1 MTDGHG
7 KSDSPIVPKKSPNKT
22 QPKVAEGMEGRG
34 LAKGNPLEQ
43 NARRTQGR
51 SGCAP
56 SALERI
62 RQAAPRDRRQRLTAL
77 YHHVCEQ
84 ERLREAYG
92 GLKREAAPGIDGQ
105 TWRSYGEDLE
115 RNLRDL
121 SDRLRRQAYRARPV
135 CRAYI
140 PRTDGRPRPIG
151 LPALEDKIVQRAVG
165 EVLNAIYEQEFLGF
179 SYGFRPGR
187 SAHDALDALSVGI
200 ATRKV
205 NWVLDA
211 DIRGFFDA
219 LDQGWLRKFIEHRIG
234 DRRIGRLIR
243 KWLRAGVLEEG
254 KRTRS
259 EVGTVQGGSI
269 SPLLANI
276 YLHYVLDLWVRRWRK
291 REARGE
297 VIVVRYADDFVVGFQ
312 HRLDAERFLADLRER
327 LALFGLELQAGKTRI
342 IEFGRFA
349 ASSRNRRGE
358 GKPETFDFLGFT
370 HICGQ
375 TRSGKFTVIRK
386 TMRTRRQAKLQEI
399 RAELRRRMHEPVPQ
413 VGAYLRS
420 VVAGHVRYYGV
431 PMNSHSLSAFRREVS
446 RLWWKALN
454 RRSQKRSITW
464 PRMGRL
470 VERWLPPARICH
482 PYPWVRLGVTT

>member
-1 MTDGHG
+1 
-7 KSDSPIVPKKSPNKT
+7 
-22 QPKVAEGMEGRG
+22 
-34 LAKGNPLEQ
+34 
-43 NARRTQGR
+43 
-51 SGCAP
+51 
-56 SALERI
+56 
-62 RQAAPRDRRQRLTAL
+62 
-77 YHHVCEQ
+77 
-84 ERLREAYG
+84 
-92 GLKREAAPGIDGQ
+92 
-105 TWRSYGEDLE
+105 
-115 RNLRDL
+115 
-121 SDRLRRQAYRARPV
+121 
-135 CRAYI
+135 
-140 PRTDGRPRPIG
+140 
-151 LPALEDKIVQRAVG
+151 LEDKIVQRAVG
-165 EVLNAIYEQEFLGF
+165 KVLNAIYEQEFLGF

-205 NWVLDA
+205 SWVLDA

-219 LDQGWLRKFIEHRIG
+219 LDQGWLMKFIEHRIG

-254 KRTRS
+254 KRTCS

-312 HRLDAERFLADLRER
+312 HRLDAESFLADLRER
-327 LALFGLELQAGKTRI
+327 LTLFGLELQAGKTRI

-349 ASSRNRRGE
+349 APSRNRRGE

-386 TMRTRRQAKLQEI
+386 TMRTRRKAKLQEI

-482 PYPWVRLGVTT
+482 PYPWVRLGVIT